1 MAKFIKI
8 DNKLVNIDKIN
19 YISQYQ
25 HMSSMKITRIH
36 FDFLENYFDTK
47 LPINKIYQLIET
59 ANNQ

>member
-25 HMSSMKITRIH
+25 HMSVW
-36 FDFLENYFDTK
+36 K
-47 LPINKIYQLIET
+47 LQKFTLIS
-59 ANNQ
+59 

>member
-25 HMSSMKITRIH
+25 TMSSVKITRIH

-47 LPINKIYQLIET
+47 LPINKIYQLIES